1 MMASLL
7 KSKRKSRSGG
17 LGKLSAFTA
26 AVSLGLSA
34 IFFTC
39 PTLGQSA
46 SAALGSSD
54 VVEFLSKTID
64 WYRQTSSAE
73 QQIATDP
80 VDLAFGDNNRRTA
93 DDVVRMAFDFAR
105 QQEQLLSPQA
115 TANQPQTPNNKL
127 SQYQGL
133 VQAAAN
139 EDQQVQ
145 QTRTEL
151 SQLEQKKEVAT
162 GKKRKDLDSQ
172 IAELNSELGLMQ
184 ARRDVLH
191 NMIDFV
197 GQANTSGLGT
207 VGLRG
212 QIEQLARSVPA
223 YLSEPLN
230 KGGNPQSSPPQQST
244 SKTETLKPAP
254 TGIWGYIADLFHLS
268 RKESTLKREIASTD
282 ALEQVASQL
291 RNPLLATL
299 KTMIQNGD
307 QLEHQADTSDPAA
320 LVQEKQKLD
329 QLTAEYRQISAALV
343 PLSKQAILLDIYKR
357 SLSAWYD
364 TVKNDYL
371 EDLKNLLV
379 RLGGL
384 VVVIG
389 VVLAIG
395 ELWRRTIF
403 RYVQDTRRRYQFL
416 LLRRIVLWTAIGI
429 ILVFTFATE
438 LSSIVTFAGLITA
451 GVAVA
456 LQNVIVSIVGYFFLI
471 GKYGIRVGD
480 RVQVAGVKGE
490 VVDIGMVR
498 FHLMELAGG
507 TMDSEPSG
515 RVVAF
520 SNSIV
525 FQSTAGLFKQIPGT
539 SFVWHE
545 IKLTFAAESDYHIV
559 RERVNHAVDAAF
571 STYQD
576 NLERQRQ
583 EMQRSLTY
591 VSASALKPKVTL
603 HFATSGIEVLIR
615 YPVVLQKAAEID
627 EHLMHEL
634 FAEVDR
640 EPKLKLIGTEVPE
653 TKAVA

>member
-1 MMASLL
+1 MMASSL
-7 KSKRKSRSGG
+7 KSKRKSWSGR
-17 LGKLSAFTA
+17 LVKLSAFRA
-26 AVSLGLSA
+26 ALSLGVCIVAL
-34 IFFTC
+34 T
-39 PTLGQSA
+39 PQTRGQSP
-46 SAALGSSD
+46 SSALGSSQ
-54 VVEFLSKTID
+54 VIEYLSKTID
-64 WYRQTSSAE
+64 WYRQTTSSE
-73 QQIATDP
+73 QQIATNP
-80 VDLAFGDNNRRTA
+80 VDLAFADNNRRTA
-93 DDVVRMAFDFAR
+93 DEVVRLTFDFGR
-105 QQEQLLSPQA
+105 QQEQMLLAQA
-115 TANQPQTPNNKL
+115 SSNQSQTPNSNL
-127 SQYQGL
+127 SQYQSL
-133 VQAAAN
+133 VQAAAK

-145 QTRTEL
+145 QTQLEA
-151 SQLEQKKEVAT
+151 SQLQQKKETAT
-162 GKKRKDLDSQ
+162 GKQRKELDSQ
-172 IAELNSELGLMQ
+172 IAELESELALMQ

-197 GQANTSGLGT
+197 GQASTTGLGT
-207 VGLRG
+207 IGLRS
-212 QIEQLARSVPA
+212 QIDQLARSVPA

-230 KGGNPQSSPPQQST
+230 KNSNTQSPPPPQSVPT
-244 SKTETLKPAP
+244 TAALKPAP
-254 TGIWGYIADLFHLS
+254 TGIWGYMADLFRLS
-268 RKESTLKREIASTD
+268 HKENALKQEITSTD
-282 ALEQVASQL
+282 ALEQEARQL
-291 RNPLLATL
+291 SNPLLATL

-320 LVQEKQKLD
+320 LAQEKQKLD
-329 QLTAEYRQISAALV
+329 QLTAEYRQISAALI

-357 SLSAWYD
+357 SLSTWLG
-364 TVKNDYL
+364 TIKNDYL
-371 EDLKNLLV
+371 ENLKNLLV

-389 VVLAIG
+389 VVLGIG

-416 LLRRIVLWTAIGI
+416 LLRRIVLWIAIAI

-545 IKLTFAAESDYHIV
+545 IKLTFAPESDYHTV

-571 STYQD
+571 TAYQE

-640 EPKLKLIGTEVPE
+640 EPKLKLIGTEVPG